1 MEKAAESSVN
11 VSISG
16 ETGTGKD
23 IVAQAI
29 HYNSVRQTKP
39 FVAVNMAAIPLELI
53 ESELFGYEKGAFTG
67 AVRRR
72 KGKFEEANGGTLF
85 LDEIGDLTLSVQS
98 TLLRV
103 LQERELVR
111 VGGSEVIKLN
121 VRLIVATNKSL
132 AREVDAGNF
141 RDDLYFRIMSLPIN
155 LPPLRE
161 RKGDI
166 LLLSNHLLAEISKL
180 NGSNQK
186 RLSKDAERKLL
197 SYSYPGNVRELRSII
212 EVGEAVAESIE
223 IQPNDL
229 HFRSNEISLSA
240 IKEQKTLREYTCE
253 IVKYYL
259 EENDYSVAKVAES
272 LDVGKSTIYKMIQDK
287 KIILNQ
293 V

>member
-121 VRLIVATNKSL
+121 V
-132 AREVDAGNF
+132 
-141 RDDLYFRIMSLPIN
+141 
-155 LPPLRE
+155 
-161 RKGDI
+161 
-166 LLLSNHLLAEISKL
+166 
-180 NGSNQK
+180 
-186 RLSKDAERKLL
+186 
-197 SYSYPGNVRELRSII
+197 
-212 EVGEAVAESIE
+212 
-223 IQPNDL
+223 
-229 HFRSNEISLSA
+229 
-240 IKEQKTLREYTCE
+240 
-253 IVKYYL
+253 
-259 EENDYSVAKVAES
+259 
-272 LDVGKSTIYKMIQDK
+272 
-287 KIILNQ
+287 
-293 V
+293 

>member
-1 MEKAAESSVN
+1 
-11 VSISG
+11 
-16 ETGTGKD
+16 
-23 IVAQAI
+23 
-29 HYNSVRQTKP
+29 
-39 FVAVNMAAIPLELI
+39 
-53 ESELFGYEKGAFTG
+53 
-67 AVRRR
+67 
-72 KGKFEEANGGTLF
+72 
-85 LDEIGDLTLSVQS
+85 
-98 TLLRV
+98 
-103 LQERELVR
+103 
-111 VGGSEVIKLN
+111 
-121 VRLIVATNKSL
+121 
-132 AREVDAGNF
+132 
-141 RDDLYFRIMSLPIN
+141 MSLPIN
-155 LPPLRE
+155 LPPLQE

-166 LLLSNHLLAEISKL
+166 LLLINHFLAEISKL

-186 RLSKDAERKLL
+186 CLSKDAKRKLL
-197 SYSYPGNVRELRSII
+197 SYSYPDNVRELRSII